1 MEQPVAYWVP
11 SIAPS
16 GMAFYGGEAFPEWR
30 GDLFLGALAHRHLR
44 RLELE
49 GNEVVGQE
57 ELLAGLGQRIRDVR
71 SGPDGLLYVLTDSD
85 HGRPLRLEPPGQ
97 QGGAPRRRLQ
107 TRRGGE

>member
-44 RLELE
+44 RLQLA

-57 ELLAGLGQRIRDVR
+57 ELLAGLGQRIRR
-71 SGPDGLLYVLTDSD
+71 LRTGPDGSLSV
-85 HGRPLRLEPPGQ
+85 PPD
-97 QGGAPRRRLQ
+97 PPHRRRLRLDAAAPGAAGDPAPAR
-107 TRRGGE
+107 TSG